1 MYLQMPD
8 LQPFCFQFNANC
20 PGVGTPPVTLSFAIF
35 ALSPKSETQLFCN
48 QRVAHS
54 SQKHPGG
61 GVFFPIWFTPSF
73 EGNSPAVGGPIFLP
87 GQTALIPRVQLNV
100 PSAGERSEEEKR
112 TGDMEMKHFTT
123 EDWVDFVN
131 HAASS
136 NQRQAMQKHL
146 ESGCKRCTETVTL
159 WQKVRNTAAEE
170 AKYQPPAANVRIA
183 KAAFAT
189 AGRIAQPK
197 QAGGFI
203 RLVFDS
209 FLQPAVAG
217 ARSAGA
223 GMRQMLYRADPYQ
236 VDIQI
241 ESKPDGNRMVITGQL
256 LDISRPDIVGRE
268 IEVSFSNK
276 CGSVVHAVTNK
287 FGEFR
292 GEIENSGDL
301 ELSFPRPDEKP
312 IVISLRNAL
321 DRLPGTRSC

>member
-1 MYLQMPD
+1 M
-8 LQPFCFQFNANC
+8 
-20 PGVGTPPVTLSFAIF
+20 
-35 ALSPKSETQLFCN
+35 K
-48 QRVAHS
+48 
-54 SQKHPGG
+54 
-61 GVFFPIWFTPSF
+61 
-73 EGNSPAVGGPIFLP
+73 
-87 GQTALIPRVQLNV
+87 
-100 PSAGERSEEEKR
+100 
-112 TGDMEMKHFTT
+112 MKHFTT

-131 HAASS
+131 RAASS
-136 NQRQAMQKHL
+136 NQQQAMQKHL
-146 ESGCKRCTETVTL
+146 DSGCKRCSETFTL
-159 WQKVRNTAAEE
+159 WQKVRHTAAVE
-170 AKYQPPAANVRIA
+170 ARYQPPAGSVRIA

-189 AGRIAQPK
+189 AGWIGQPK
-197 QAGGFI
+197 KAGGFI
-203 RLVFDS
+203 KLVFDS

-276 CGSVVHAVTNK
+276 RGSVVHAVTNK